1 MLVQVRSTTLRVR
14 GPYSLKANVLSHGWH
29 ECAPLNWSEG
39 GRCFQIIERH
49 KKNTFRVS
57 VTQVAQR
64 KDNATLRIAVDGA
77 EISDA
82 IMAQARVSVRR
93 VLSLDA
99 DLTEFYEICRR
110 HPTLHPIPR
119 LGAGRGL
126 RSSSMTENI
135 IKVLCFANVNWV
147 QAVKMINRLAQLGPT
162 VPNFANLSAWPTPR
176 EILRAG
182 EKYLVEVCRVGYR
195 VDSILTFCRDV
206 CDGRFDPEALFEL
219 TESDEVSSDD
229 LLEQLRSIKGI
240 GPTGAHYL
248 LSFLG
253 RHDRLAIDSSTIA
266 HVARTHRRGRK
277 PTPKQVEAIYK
288 PFGKWKNLVW
298 WVEFW
303 LTWDTAKQ
311 ILKEIGGR
319 RSATH

>member
-1 MLVQVRSTTLRVR
+1 MRVRSTTLRVQ

-29 ECAPLNWSEG
+29 ECAPLSWSEG
-39 GRCFQIIERH
+39 GQCFQIIERN
-49 KKNTFRVS
+49 KKDAFRVS
-57 VTQVAQR
+57 VIQVARR
-64 KDNATLRIAVDGA
+64 KDNGTLRIVVDGA
-77 EISDA
+77 SVSDE
-82 IMAQARVSVRR
+82 IMAQARASVRR
-93 VLSLDA
+93 VLSLDE

-110 HPTLHPIPR
+110 HPALHPIPQ

-162 VPNFANLSAWPTPR
+162 VPNFANLNAWPTPR

-182 EKYLVEVCRVGYR
+182 ERYLVEVCRVGYR
-195 VDSILTFCRDV
+195 ADSILTFCRDV
-206 CDGRFDPEALFEL
+206 CDGRFDAEGLFEL
-219 TESDEVSSDD
+219 TKSDEVSSDE
-229 LLEQLRSIKGI
+229 LLEQLRSIRGI

-277 PTPKQVEAIYK
+277 PTPKQIEAIYE

-298 WVEFW
+298 WCEFW
-303 LTWDTAKQ
+303 LTWDTAEQ
-311 ILKEIGGR
+311 TLRENGLIDR
-319 RSATH
+319 RR